1 MSTIPSPPGPLTL
14 QHMILPEQGICTEM
28 ELYVHL
34 QGASGVNLGDG
45 TIWLGS
51 GGVACFDSYFNL
63 LSIGKWQAAAPFASL
78 SLELEAQG
86 RFELRV
92 YHAIPGRSWE
102 LLACALQDLP
112 KLGRLAVDLSHFT
125 LNAAAGVIF
134 FELRAM
140 DDTVLRAARFVT
152 HDPVLRQPRLGIC
165 ITTFR
170 REAEVARTAA
180 RLDAFIAGSEFG
192 GQMHAFVVDNGGS
205 AELGNLTHV
214 DRVANRNLGGAGGF
228 ARGMAEAEARGFDHC
243 LFMDDDAA
251 FHMESIHRTVA
262 FLSRA
267 QDPRTA
273 VAGAMISNTHKWAMW
288 EAGATFNQ
296 HCRPQQGGRDL
307 RRRDEVLDMEFQTSA
322 PADPNF
328 YGGFW
333 FFAFP
338 IAAVRARPFP
348 FFVRGDD
355 VSFSLANGF
364 RTVTLNGVVSF
375 QDDFT
380 EKESVMTHY
389 LDLRS
394 HVVHHLAVERLGQ
407 GAWATAKIPL
417 RFLAR
422 SLARF
427 HYETAAAELLAWR
440 DVMQGPEFFA
450 ANADMSVR
458 RLTLGT
464 IAKTEVWGPRSGA
477 DLAWRS
483 PKLRSRRALALLRLT
498 LNGHL
503 LPLSRLWA
511 GKAVLPGGARAD
523 LQAVRGCR
531 QISYH
536 QPGQDKAYTVRRSDR
551 RFLSLIWQ
559 IGVTTLAFLHGHAT
573 LRKRYLAAY
582 PAMTSAE
589 FWQQSFTPFAGPAA
603 AALEL
608 APPDSGAGGQS
619 TPAGAMP
626 AQTVPAQTVPVQTV
640 PVQTVVA
647 DIAPADTVPADT
659 RPAQV
664 AAPAPEQASYRPR
677 EDAWAP
683 TAAQP
688 VQTALHAVAA
698 SPARLPSRPGSAAS
712 DTAPVPRGSR
722 AAR

>member
-1 MSTIPSPPGPLTL
+1 MSHTPPPPDPLTL
-14 QHMILPEQGICTEM
+14 QHMILPEQGICTEL

-34 QGASGVNLGDG
+34 LGASGANLGDG
-45 TIWLGS
+45 SIWLGS
-51 GGVACFDSYFNL
+51 GGVACFDTYFNL
-63 LSIGKWQAAAPFASL
+63 LSIGKWQAAAPFSTL
-78 SLELEAQG
+78 SLDLQAQG

-102 LLACALQDLP
+102 LLACALHDLP
-112 KLGRLAVDLSHFT
+112 DQGQLSVDLSHFAV
-125 LNAAAGVIF
+125 NATSGVIF
-134 FELRAM
+134 FEIRAIGDTLLRS
-140 DDTVLRAARFVT
+140 ARFIT
-152 HDPVLRQPRLGIC
+152 QDPVLRRPRLGIC

-180 RLDAFIAGSEFG
+180 RLDAFIAGAELG
-192 GQMHAFVVDNGGS
+192 AQMHAFVVDNGGT
-205 AELGNLTHV
+205 AALGDLTHV

-228 ARGMAEAEARGFDHC
+228 ARGLAEAEAWGFDHC

-251 FHMESIHRTVA
+251 FHMESIHRTLA

-267 QDPRTA
+267 LDPATA

-288 EAGATFNQ
+288 EAGALFDR

-307 RRRDEVLDMEFQTSA
+307 RRRDEVLEMEFQTAA

-364 RTVTLNGVVSF
+364 RPVTLNGVVSF

-380 EKESVMTHY
+380 EKESVTTHY

-394 HVVHHLAVERLGQ
+394 HIVHHLSVERLGQ
-407 GAWATAKIPL
+407 GAWATAMIPL

-422 SLARF
+422 SLSRF
-427 HYETAAAELLAWR
+427 HYESAAAELQAWR
-440 DVMQGPEFFA
+440 DVLQGPEFFA
-450 ANADMSVR
+450 ANVDMSVR
-458 RLTLGT
+458 RLTLGS
-464 IAKTEVWGPRSGA
+464 IAKAEVWGPRAGA
-477 DLAWRS
+477 DLE
-483 PKLRSRRALALLRLT
+483 PRRPRLHGRAAAALLRLT

-503 LPLSRLWA
+503 LPLRRLWA

-531 QISYH
+531 QICYH

-551 RFLSLIWQ
+551 RFLSLLWQ
-559 IGVTTLAFLHGHAT
+559 IGVTLLTFLHGHAA

-582 PAMTSAE
+582 PSLTSAE
-589 FWQQSFTPFAGPAA
+589 FWQQNFSQFATPTAAAPTQPHPNQPQPNQPQPAQSLPQVAVPDPGKTGQTRKGDDAEKAADPAGHKALQAVVPPPPSSSSRPSNRRGPAA
-603 AALEL
+603 G
-608 APPDSGAGGQS
+608 D
-619 TPAGAMP
+619 
-626 AQTVPAQTVPVQTV
+626 
-640 PVQTVVA
+640 
-647 DIAPADTVPADT
+647 
-659 RPAQV
+659 
-664 AAPAPEQASYRPR
+664 AAPGPR
-677 EDAWAP
+677 G
-683 TAAQP
+683 
-688 VQTALHAVAA
+688 
-698 SPARLPSRPGSAAS
+698 ARL
-712 DTAPVPRGSR
+712 
-722 AAR
+722 AR

>member
-1 MSTIPSPPGPLTL
+1 MSTTPPHTPLTL

-34 QGASGVNLGDG
+34 YGASGVNLGDR
-45 TIWLGS
+45 TIWLGG

-63 LSIGKWQAAAPFASL
+63 FSIGKWQAAAPFSSL

-102 LLACALQDLP
+102 LLACALHDLP
-112 KLGRLAVDLSHFT
+112 ALGPLAVDLSHFAV
-125 LNAAAGVIF
+125 NATAGAIF
-134 FELRAM
+134 FELRAIG
-140 DDTVLRAARFVT
+140 DTLLKAARFLT
-152 HDPVLRQPRLGIC
+152 SEPPLRQPRLGIC

-180 RLDAFIAGSEFG
+180 RLDAFIGGSEFG
-192 GQMHAFVVDNGGS
+192 GQMHAFVVDNGGT
-205 AELGNLTHV
+205 AEIGDLAHV

-228 ARGMAEAEARGFDHC
+228 ARGMTEAEAWGFDHC

-251 FHMESIHRTVA
+251 FHMESIHRTLA

-267 QDPRTA
+267 QDPCTA

-288 EAGATFNQ
+288 EAGATFDQ

-307 RRRDEVLDMEFQTSA
+307 RRREEVLEMEFQTAA
-322 PADPNF
+322 PAGPNF

-338 IAAVRARPFP
+338 IAAVSARPFP

-355 VSFSLANGF
+355 VSFSLANRF

-380 EKESVMTHY
+380 EKETVTTHY

-394 HVVHHLAVERLGQ
+394 HIVHHLAVDRLGQ
-407 GAWATAKIPL
+407 GALATALIPL

-458 RLTLGT
+458 RLTLGA
-464 IAKTEVWGPRSGA
+464 IAKAEVWGPRANAQLEPRPPRLSGRTA
-477 DLAWRS
+477 N
-483 PKLRSRRALALLRLT
+483 ALLRLT

-503 LPLSRLWA
+503 VPLSRLWA

-523 LQAVRGCR
+523 LRAVLGCR
-531 QISYH
+531 QISY
-536 QPGQDKAYTVRRSDR
+536 QRPGEDKAYTVRRSDR
-551 RFLSLIWQ
+551 RFLSLLWQ
-559 IGVTTLAFLHGHAT
+559 IGVTLLAFLHGHAA

-582 PAMTSAE
+582 PAMTSAA
-589 FWQQSFTPFAGPAA
+589 FWQQSFAPHTVPALPVPGLAPSAPSGPVHPPMQPAA
-603 AALEL
+603 AA
-608 APPDSGAGGQS
+608 ARGAASGSENASQIQQDDDRDRDADCPS
-619 TPAGAMP
+619 QNTLHAMP
-626 AQTVPAQTVPVQTV
+626 P
-640 PVQTVVA
+640 
-647 DIAPADTVPADT
+647 
-659 RPAQV
+659 
-664 AAPAPEQASYRPR
+664 
-677 EDAWAP
+677 
-683 TAAQP
+683 
-688 VQTALHAVAA
+688 
-698 SPARLPSRPGSAAS
+698 SPARASARSRSNAGGA
-712 DTAPVPRGSR
+712 APVPRGSR
-722 AAR
+722 AAH

>member
-1 MSTIPSPPGPLTL
+1 MPTTPTPPLTL

-34 QGASGVNLGDG
+34 HGASGVNLGDG
-45 TIWLGS
+45 TIWLGG
-51 GGVACFDSYFNL
+51 GGVACFDTYFNL
-63 LSIGKWQAAAPFASL
+63 LSIGKWHGAAPFSSL
-78 SLELEAQG
+78 SLEVQAQG

-102 LLACALQDLP
+102 LLACALHELP
-112 KLGRLAVDLSHFT
+112 EQGRLSLDLSHFAV
-125 LNAAAGVIF
+125 NATAGVIF
-134 FELRAM
+134 FELRAIW
-140 DDTVLRAARFVT
+140 DTVLRGARFVT
-152 HDPVLRQPRLGIC
+152 DDPPLRQPRLGIC

-170 REAEVARTAA
+170 REAEVARTAG
-180 RLDAFIAGSEFG
+180 RLDTFIAGSEFA
-192 GQMHAFVVDNGGS
+192 GQMHAFVVDNGGT
-205 AELGNLTHV
+205 AELGDLAHV

-228 ARGMAEAEARGFDHC
+228 ARGMAEAEAWGFDHC

-251 FHMESIHRTVA
+251 FHMESIHRTLA

-288 EAGATFNQ
+288 EAGATFDQ

-307 RRRDEVLDMEFQTSA
+307 RRRDEVLEMEFQTSA

-338 IAAVRARPFP
+338 VAAVRARPFP

-355 VSFSLANGF
+355 VSFSLANSF
-364 RTVTLNGVVSF
+364 RSVTLNGVVSF

-380 EKESVMTHY
+380 EKESVTTHY

-394 HVVHHLAVERLGQ
+394 HMVHHLAVERLGQ
-407 GAWATAKIPL
+407 GAWATAMIPL

-458 RLTLGT
+458 RLTLGA
-464 IAKTEVWGPRSGA
+464 IASAEVWGPRSGA
-477 DLAWRS
+477 QLEPRR
-483 PKLRSRRALALLRLT
+483 PRLRGRVAAALLWIT
-498 LNGHL
+498 MNGHL
-503 LPLSRLWA
+503 LPLPRLWA

-523 LQAVRGCR
+523 LAAVRGCR
-531 QISYH
+531 RISYH
-536 QPGQDKAYTVRRSDR
+536 RPGEDKAYTVRRSDA
-551 RFLSLIWQ
+551 RFLALIWQ
-559 IGVTTLAFLHGHAT
+559 IGLTLLAFLHGHAA
-573 LRKRYLAAY
+573 LRRRYLVAY

-589 FWQQSFTPFAGPAA
+589 FWQQSFPPLAEAG
-603 AALEL
+603 
-608 APPDSGAGGQS
+608 Q
-619 TPAGAMP
+619 
-626 AQTVPAQTVPVQTV
+626 
-640 PVQTVVA
+640 
-647 DIAPADTVPADT
+647 
-659 RPAQV
+659 
-664 AAPAPEQASYRPR
+664 AAPAPRATRATGQGTLAPASGRTEGR
-677 EDAWAP
+677 GSENISQIQQDDDRDRDADSP
-683 TAAQP
+683 GQNT
-688 VQTALHAVAA
+688 LHAMSPVAPRSGPRRGA
-698 SPARLPSRPGSAAS
+698 NAGDAAE
-712 DTAPVPRGSR
+712 VPRRSR
-722 AAR
+722 AAH